1 MRPSLM
7 MRAVT
12 KSPPTSTWFL
22 HETRLVDVFLCIEN
36 AVIHIE
42 FLILLRP
49 VGLRHASSAMM
60 RFEQAVESL
69 PMREAGRFKAK
80 NLKWTAK
87 DYKSYADSHA
97 NALLEFRFTKGD
109 KIAVWMA
116 PCDHKVI
123 NHTFTRSSRSPA
135 AFFTRVNVCICNTSM
150 SVSWPTRKWE
160 CTCTILTPLY
170 PA

>member
-1 MRPSLM
+1 M

-12 KSPPTSTWFL
+12 KSPATCTWFPQNKVLQIFFCKENGITST
-22 HETRLVDVFLCIEN
+22 
-36 AVIHIE
+36 E
-42 FLILLRP
+42 FVHLLRLP
-49 VGLRHASSAMM
+49 VGLRRASSAML
-60 RFEQAVESL
+60 RFEESVENL